1 MQQRHMIQIWEDERE
16 WRIYPFIL
24 ISEFFFFFFFLNLG
38 KDPETWAIE
47 EGLREK
53 DIMKIIFV
61 LIVIS

>member
-24 ISEFFFFFFFLNLG
+24 ISEFVFFFFFYLG
-38 KDPETWAIE
+38 KDPETCE

-53 DIMKIIFV
+53 DIMRIIFV